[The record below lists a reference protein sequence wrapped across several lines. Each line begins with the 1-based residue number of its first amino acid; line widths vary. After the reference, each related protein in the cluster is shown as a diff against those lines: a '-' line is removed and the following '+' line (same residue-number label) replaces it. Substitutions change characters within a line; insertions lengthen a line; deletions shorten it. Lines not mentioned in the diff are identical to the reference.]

1 MGAIMEQ
8 IKVDYI
14 DIGEDV
20 STVILEKNKEDL
32 MNVKAGARIL
42 VDSDHFAFVYILED
56 TEHFYSLR
64 FEQDCWLALLE
75 AHQKEMAFFA
85 EVSENTRL
93 ALVDFNEELAFL
105 LDNIQ
110 GNGNYGE
117 AFEKAVGAVFY

>member
-1 MGAIMEQ
+1 MEH
-8 IKVDYI
+8 IKVDHV

-20 STVILEKNKEDL
+20 STVILEKNDEERLL

-42 VDSDHFAFVYILED
+42 VDSDQFAFVYILED

-64 FEQDCWLALLE
+64 FEQDCWSALSE
-75 AHQKEMAFFA
+75 AHQKETAFFA
-85 EVSENTRL
+85 EISENTRL

-117 AFEKAVGAVFY
+117 AFEQAVGAVFY